1 MKDRFV
7 CDYLP
12 RVLVVYHRCPFLQEA
27 DQRLMMSDDKRYQAA
42 MHDQRSDHK
51 PEAMM
56 GKDGKSIYSYTP
68 YHYNSSG
75 YPHSSGAQVSVTK
88 PEAIFSLYGYPSQ
101 QHSTITTEQL
111 QKKGLAPGGRSLK
124 EEKSMY
130 PSHTTSP
137 PRAGHLVAPAHHPK
151 DMKPQSSVIVENK
164 VKMEK
169 PVAAHSHH
177 PSSLS
182 SSSSSSPRP
191 QPRPAHTPEQRPD
204 RPLSSSTSLANPTL
218 PHHLMGPSIPS
229 SNSFMAQSTHPT
241 AFRALDPKAMSRSQ
255 SPYKV
260 GSGSQP
266 VPVSGQPP
274 QPGGQPQPINFSS
287 KPKGQSGSSSPYP
300 SAAIAQPPVS
310 LPASSMAYSYSLI
323 QQGLVPNP
331 MYSQGTMPA
340 AMHMARSQ
348 ASAAAGIA
356 TTTTTAP
363 MHNSLPTGMSMPLSS
378 QAGKPQHSPPS
389 GSKRKSN
396 TGRDNGSLQSS
407 KRSKAATTA
416 AAVSD
421 SQRTGG
427 MVSVPVTTPQILT
440 NPSPYTTTSN
450 SVANMVSRA
459 GVPLAANSTHG
470 TQPVTGFMDSFKSFV
485 ENTVQNAFL
494 QDEKTAHE
502 KEERERFQ
510 KQQLHH
516 QQQQHQPQQSA
527 VEKMDTAPPVSR
539 EEVTA
544 SPVTTVCGQ
553 STTLGLPNS
562 SMASIMDTIN
572 RVANGQDT
580 DSDTLSAPSPPPQ
593 TRSDSNASP
602 QHRGAASSAPKLK
615 KAWLQR
621 HADDKKPSASP
632 LVPSPLV
639 LAQDDS
645 NSSQSTSKE
654 VKHFLKGSAGLELTA
669 TATATVNGDV
679 ASSPAPAVTTSN
691 TSTTTSVNLPN
702 GSISSDLRNANT
714 NDESTTSASET
725 ESQVG
730 TVIIFPMKLGS
741 IFSSSC
747 VFL

>member
-1 MKDRFV
+1 MSWISPV
-7 CDYLP
+7 
-12 RVLVVYHRCPFLQEA
+12 LQEV
-27 DQRLMMSDDKRYQAA
+27 DQRLMMSSEDKRYLTA

-51 PEAMM
+51 PEVMM
-56 GKDGKSIYSYTP
+56 GKDGKPIYGYPP

-75 YPHSSGAQVSVTK
+75 YPHSSSAQVSATK

-111 QKKGLAPGGRSLK
+111 QKKGLAPGGRPLK
-124 EEKSMY
+124 EEKGMY
-130 PSHTTSP
+130 PGHTASP

-255 SPYKV
+255 SPYKM

-287 KPKGQSGSSSPYP
+287 KSKGQSGSASPYP
-300 SAAIAQPPVS
+300 PAAIAQPPVS
-310 LPASSMAYSYSLI
+310 LPASSIAYSYSLI

-348 ASAAAGIA
+348 ASATAAAIA
-356 TTTTTAP
+356 PTTTAAP
-363 MHNSLPTGMSMPLSS
+363 MHNSLTTGLGMPPSS
-378 QAGKPQHSPPS
+378 QAGKPPQHSPPG

-407 KRSKAATTA
+407 KRSKAATA
-416 AAVSD
+416 AATVSD
-421 SQRTGG
+421 SHRTGG

-450 SVANMVSRA
+450 SVASMVSRA
-459 GVPLAANSTHG
+459 SVPLAANSAHG
-470 TQPVTGFMDSFKSFV
+470 TQPITGFMDSFKSFV

-494 QDEKTAHE
+494 QDEKTSHE

-516 QQQQHQPQQSA
+516 QQHQQQQQQTPA
-527 VEKMDTAPPVSR
+527 EKMDTTAPVSR
-539 EEVTA
+539 EEVSA

-553 STTLGLPNS
+553 SATLGLPNS

-593 TRSDSNASP
+593 ARSDNNASP
-602 QHRGAASSAPKLK
+602 QHRGSASSAPKLK

-639 LAQDDS
+639 LAQEDS

-669 TATATVNGDV
+669 AATVNGDV
-679 ASSPAPAVTTSN
+679 ASSPAPAVTASN
-691 TSTTTSVNLPN
+691 TSTTPSVNLPN
-702 GSISSDLRNANT
+702 GNISSDLRNTNT

-730 TVIIFPMKLGS
+730 TVVS
-741 IFSSSC
+741 QVYVQ
-747 VFL
+747 VF